1 VSGVVVLLGPP
12 GSGKTTVGDELGRL
26 GFRFREW
33 EMVILERWGTRAEF
47 VAHKATALPDLQ
59 RDIRTWIEDDGARAV
74 IESTGLSDGPFLD
87 ALARD
92 LPCFVVRF
100 DVSEKEAERRLASRA
115 RGRHLTDDLAGNR
128 RVRREYETQVL
139 AHRPVDLV
147 VDGDQTTAPEAAA
160 RIAAAVE

>member
-1 VSGVVVLLGPP
+1 VLLGPP

-74 IESTGLSDGPFLD
+74 IESTGLSDGRFLD
-87 ALARD
+87 ELAHD
-92 LPCFVVRF
+92 MTCFVVRF
-100 DVSEKEAERRLASRA
+100 DVSEEEAERRLASRA
-115 RGRHLTDDLAGNR
+115 PGRHLTDDLAGNR

-139 AHRPVDLV
+139 LHRPVDLV
-147 VDGDQTTAPEAAA
+147 IDSDQTRASEAAA
-160 RIAAAVE
+160 HIAQAAI